1 MLIFQNS
8 LQKFRHQQ
16 FSFLK
21 GQNLNKKKQKMK
33 PLKYFLTLCVALS
46 GMKASAQIYS
56 YNELARTF
64 SQSGTTGAA
73 RFQAIGGS
81 HTALAADL
89 TSISSNPAGLGFYKR
104 SELGLSLGLN
114 SLNSTAQY
122 IDGSTDDSKL
132 NVNLPNFGIVFGGNG
147 SYNNQSGDWRG
158 AFGVSYNRQ
167 ASLHNNFSYEGTNNR
182 SSFVDY
188 VAEQATLAGYTGAQ
202 LDGPDHWNSQS
213 QQALST
219 EGLFYQ
225 AYLINP
231 TKVNANGVGLPP
243 YARYDVNSPV
253 RQTGSYSSKGAISN
267 WTFGY
272 GTSYKDK
279 FYLGGSLGLAR
290 MRFDSKNSI
299 QEVYTTGKSVRGMT
313 YNETLV
319 TDGSGLNISLGIIY
333 KPTNSLRVGA
343 AYTSPTWY
351 SEIKETFNQNVTPNV
366 IGIPSTDNN
375 GKPVTITSVSK
386 VESAPNEFTYQLRTP
401 SKASVGI
408 AYFFGKNGFISAD
421 VESVGYAGMQVS
433 SEELSASADA
443 NFKNK
448 YNGRIKNNYQN
459 AMNVKLGGEYRTGTL
474 NFRAGVAQ
482 YGDPYKSSYDGID
495 RSQLV
500 LSGGIGV
507 RNETFYFD
515 AAVTHSNANSAYTP
529 YVIQRSTSDYT
540 SAKLNNSNTNLIL
553 SVGVFF

>member
-1 MLIFQNS
+1 
-8 LQKFRHQQ
+8 
-16 FSFLK
+16 
-21 GQNLNKKKQKMK
+21 MK
-33 PLKYFLTLCVALS
+33 PLQYFLTLCVALS
-46 GMKASAQIYS
+46 GMKASAQVYS

-64 SQSGTTGAA
+64 SQSGTTGSA

-122 IDGSTDDSKL
+122 IDGSLDDSKL
-132 NVNLPNFGIVFGGNG
+132 NINLPNFGIVFGGNG
-147 SYNNQSGDWRG
+147 SYNNQYGDWHG

-167 ASLHNNFSYEGTNNR
+167 ASLHNNFAYQGTNNR

-188 VAEQATLAGYTGAQ
+188 VAEQATLGGYSGAE
-202 LDGPDHWNSQS
+202 LDGSNHWDAQA
-213 QQALST
+213 QKALST

-231 TKVNANGVGLPP
+231 PKSGGNATKSDPFTRFEVK
-243 YARYDVNSPV
+243 SPTS
-253 RQTGSYSSKGAISN
+253 QTGSYSSKGAISN

-272 GTSYKDK
+272 GTAYKDK

-299 QEVYTTGKSVRGMT
+299 QEVYTTGKNVKGMT
-313 YNETLV
+313 YNETLE
-319 TDGSGLNISLGIIY
+319 TDGSGLNISLGVIY

-351 SEIKETFNQNVTPNV
+351 SQIKETFNQNVTPNV
-366 IGIPSTDNN
+366 IGIPSTDNA
-375 GKPVTITSVSK
+375 GKPVTITNVSK

-401 SKASVGI
+401 SKASVGL

-433 SEELSASADA
+433 SDELSASADA

-459 AMNVKLGGEYRTGTL
+459 AINLKLGGEYRSGAL

-515 AAVTHSNANSAYTP
+515 AALTHSAANSAYTP